1 MKSLVK
7 SFGYAFEGIFTAIK
21 TERNMRIHI
30 SCLFYMFFFLC
41 VFDFFEITR
50 TQFAILFIASGLVI
64 GAEVIN
70 TSIEAV
76 VDLHGKEH
84 TELGKI
90 AKDCAA
96 GAVLVFT
103 IFSVL
108 AGVAIMWQ
116 PDAFKDL
123 FQYFTNNIWALILFI
138 VSIILDIIFIFF
150 GFGKKGKNK

>member
-1 MKSLVK
+1 
-7 SFGYAFEGIFTAIK
+7 
-21 TERNMRIHI
+21 
-30 SCLFYMFFFLC
+30 MFFFLC